1 MTVLVVVLL
10 LVVCGL
16 IGYLIRQSTESPAAG
31 DVDPEQAMKAAV
43 ELHRISRRL
52 DVARLKHE
60 QRCDAAR
67 AKREIT
73 EALDNDGP

>member
-1 MTVLVVVLL
+1 MTWLVLFLIVGL
-10 LVVCGL
+10 LVVL
-16 IGYLIRQSTESPAAG
+16 IGYQRSQRPPQPL
-31 DVDPEQAMKAAV
+31 DPEEAMRATI

-67 AKREIT
+67 SRREIA
-73 EALDNDGP
+73 EALEPDGD